1 MGLTANY
8 GWRYNTLQEAMKK
21 AQQMNK
27 ERIGCY
33 RVAQVARKFNLQ
45 AFVIVQVF
53 AYQSG
58 GLVVDSNQGNGKPYW
73 VAEEKVIYPLPME
86 ELQ

>member
-1 MGLTANY
+1 MGLTTNY
-8 GWRYNTLQEAMKK
+8 GWRYNTLREAMKK
-21 AQQMNK
+21 AQEMNK

-33 RVAQVARKFNLQ
+33 RVAQVARKFDLQ

-73 VAEEKVIYPLPME
+73 VAEEKVIYPLPTE